1 VALLHRLQTDE
12 SLARYAGWFIPLKI
26 DTDGDDWQKWARR
39 YRHEGNAIP
48 IIFVVRADGEQLFGK
63 SGSLQGA
70 ELPMM
75 IEQVLAKAGTVYS
88 DQQLQT
94 LITSLEKARQLQSAN
109 DAAGAV
115 RELLK
120 IGRVG
125 TLGKLGS
132 YAEPAIEAD
141 ALAQKLIEQGRA
153 ELTAAKEK
161 LEQKDQQLAGA
172 IKLAHARRVYLA
184 LPGLKEEL
192 TSAYNKTRAQAD
204 LRDTLKVAEQL
215 DEAHEQLRK
224 PANKRRAITTLRRI
238 VAESPGTPAATL
250 AADWLREHAPDE
262 AVTPADAPAASAKSR
277 PIETWTSDSGHTVE
291 AALVGYGY
299 AEETK
304 APFVVF
310 ETKAGKRLTVPLAR
324 LDAESQERAKQQVR
338 RLREAGVAPAAK

>member
-1 VALLHRLQTDE
+1 VALLQRLQTDG

-75 IEQVLAKAGTVYS
+75 IEQVLAKAGTVFN

-94 LITSLEKARQLQSAN
+94 LTTCLEKAKQLRSA
-109 DAAGAV
+109 DDTAGAV

-132 YAEPAIEAD
+132 YAEPALEAD
-141 ALAQKLIEQGRA
+141 ALAQKLIEQGRK
-153 ELTAAKEK
+153 ELTAAKQK

-172 IKLAHARRVYLA
+172 IQLMHARRVYLA
-184 LPGLKEEL
+184 LPGLKEEIA
-192 TSAYNKTRAQAD
+192 SAYNKTRAQAD

-215 DEAHEQLRK
+215 DEAHDQLRR
-224 PANKRRAITTLRRI
+224 PANKRRAIATLRRI
-238 VAESPGTPAATL
+238 AAESPGTPAAAL
-250 AADWLREHAPDE
+250 AADWLREHAPEE
-262 AVTPADAPAASAKSR
+262 AVKTADALPESR
-277 PIETWTSDSGHTVE
+277 PIETWTSDNGHTIE

-299 AEETK
+299 ADTTK

-324 LDAESQERAKQQVR
+324 LDAESQERAKQLVR
-338 RLREAGVAPAAK
+338 RLREAGVAPVAK